1 MWLNATTKL
10 ITLLIN
16 FFLTCFSF
24 QVSPDSPHEEIKA
37 AYRKLALKYH
47 PDKNKDNEGAKRL
60 FQRINAAYNL
70 LTGDEDIG
78 SLSEDQIINLF
89 QELIKTE
96 WFSFLSQNSQNLDF
110 SDDSDYYDS
119 EEDMMSHE
127 QWDEIEK
134 NAQKNAQKLVDEE
147 EQEKKK
153 LEKKRERRKKHKQ
166 RRKEKKREEKEV
178 TAKSD
183 TNSKDKYEIK
193 DVSNVQII
201 KKGNVTNSPKVTDSP
216 KKPKNHLVESD
227 SDTPEIDLGSAFCS
241 KVKQKVEKSEA
252 RTRKASEKAVNGDEN
267 NGTSKRN
274 SSSPPQNVSEIVT
287 NSKTNNNV
295 VNSKPSPPQTTNISL
310 PEPPTEENFFKSQ
323 EHARK
328 GNEFAQFGKLHN
340 AIEEYTKAIAL
351 NQIDHRCYGNR
362 SYCYH
367 SLKKFEEALS
377 DANSAVSLVPNEPK
391 GYFRKAKALCGL
403 KRFSEA
409 ENALSKILELDPQ
422 CSEAA
427 HELFEV
433 RLLQLQDFGFDRRA
447 CEHALIKSKNDIQG
461 AIEFLLSS
469 QFKDNMSFTSTDY
482 EEPPPPPPQMPPPI
496 YPNISHIPHTQ
507 MSTFYPVI
515 SAGSYT
521 ASPIRMP
528 SVAPGTRPHMMQMP
542 VRVPVPYPRPQNMHM
557 NSIPVSNMMRMPAQ
571 MQSPVHQ
578 QSPLHPVKPHNQQPM
593 MVRPNT
599 MAVRPGP
606 KPQHHNLNVR
616 PHNDKPQNMA
626 NGKSGRKFDPRDY
639 SLWIGHFDSKKI
651 TEKDLYDVF
660 TKYGKVS
667 GVVIIKTHG
676 KPLAYSFI
684 HFMRHEDAK
693 RAFNAA
699 QNHVIQGVSLDVNWN
714 KNPTIECEH
723 WLRGNC
729 PYSNCHYLH
738 VSDHDHKFR

>member
-1 MWLNATTKL
+1 M
-10 ITLLIN
+10 ITQYSVHHQLK
-16 FFLTCFSF
+16 F
-24 QVSPDSPHEEIKA
+24 QVSPDASHGEIKA

-70 LTGDEDIG
+70 LTGDEEIG
-78 SLSEDQIINLF
+78 SFTEDQIINLF
-89 QELIKTE
+89 QDLIKTE
-96 WFSFLSQNSQNLDF
+96 WFSFLSQNSQNFDF

-119 EEDMMSHE
+119 EEDLMSHE
-127 QWDEIEK
+127 QWEQIEK

-166 RRKEKKREEKEV
+166 RRKEKKREEKE
-178 TAKSD
+178 TSAKSD
-183 TNSKDKYEIK
+183 CNSKEKFELK
-193 DVSNVQII
+193 DASNVQII
-201 KKGNVTNSPKVTDSP
+201 KKGNVTSSPKVADSP
-216 KKPKNHLVESD
+216 NKSKSNQAESE

-252 RTRKASEKAVNGDEN
+252 RTRKASEKAVNGDDSN
-267 NGTSKRN
+267 SCSKRN
-274 SSSPPQNVSEIVT
+274 SSSPPQTGNENMT
-287 NSKTNNNV
+287 NSKTNNN
-295 VNSKPSPPQTTNISL
+295 NSNHTNNANSSKPSPTQSVTNPL
-310 PEPPTEENFFKSQ
+310 PEPPSEENFFKSQ

-409 ENALSKILELDPQ
+409 EIALSKILELDPQ

-469 QFKDNMSFTSTDY
+469 QFKDNMSFTTTEY
-482 EEPPPPPPQMPPPI
+482 EDSPPPPPPQIPPPI
-496 YPNISHIPHTQ
+496 YPNISHIPHSQ
-507 MSTFYPVI
+507 MSTFFPVI
-515 SAGSYT
+515 SPGSYT

-528 SVAPGTRPHMMQMP
+528 AVTPGARAPMMPMP
-542 VRVPVPYPRPQNMHM
+542 VRVPVPYPRPQNMPM
-557 NSIPVSNMMRMPAQ
+557 NSIPVSNMMRLPSQMP
-571 MQSPVHQ
+571 SPVHQ
-578 QSPLHPVKPHNQQPM
+578 PSGQHPPKAHNQQPM

-599 MAVRPGP
+599 MAVRPGS
-606 KPQHHNLNVR
+606 KPLHHNVNVR
-616 PHNDKPQNMA
+616 PNNDKQHQNLV

-684 HFMRHEDAK
+684 HFMKHEDAK